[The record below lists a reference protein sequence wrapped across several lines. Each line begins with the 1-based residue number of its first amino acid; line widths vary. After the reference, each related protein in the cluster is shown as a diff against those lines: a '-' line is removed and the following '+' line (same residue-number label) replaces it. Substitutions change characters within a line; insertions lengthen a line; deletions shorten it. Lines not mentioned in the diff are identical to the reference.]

1 MAVLNP
7 RLLELIETLV
17 AARLDW
23 LAFELIEGI
32 QAGHPPDEPEEA
44 LAAARTSIRSGKQP
58 KAHGE
63 PYAIAMEAKPIP
75 PDEQIEWAAAYVE
88 ERLGEALEQLQ
99 ASIDTLDFLV
109 EGTTGQPGE
118 AGVLA
123 RPKDASKPRAVVV
136 LLDLENDRKSGSDNV
151 AGARENLP
159 ALRTAPVS
167 YTHLDV
173 YKRQPYRIS
182 NFLEPRRLGQ

>member
-23 LAFELIEGI
+23 LAFELIEGV

-44 LAAARTSIRSGKQP
+44 LAAARKSIRSGTQP

-63 PYAIAMEAKPIP
+63 PYAISMEATPIP

-118 AGVLA
+118 AGALA

-159 ALRTAPVS
+159 ALRTALTEWAAQS
-167 YTHLDV
+167 
-173 YKRQPYRIS
+173 R
-182 NFLEPRRLGQ
+182 GQATT